1 MFKVIKC
8 NELNEKL
15 INKKVEINAWVKKIR
30 HHGKFTFLDIR
41 DRYEKA
47 QVLITEEHLLKI
59 VEKIK
64 LEYCI
69 KIQGLLIKRPSNMI
83 NANMTTGYF
92 EILAKNI
99 EIISKCNELP
109 FMIED
114 DNNASENSKLKYR
127 YLDLRRDSLKN
138 KIILRCQATHLIRN
152 FLVKRKFLELET
164 PTFVKSTPEG
174 ARDFVIPSRIHKGSF
189 YALPQSP
196 QLYKQLIMI
205 AGFDKYFQ
213 IARCYRDEDSRG
225 DRQPEFTQLDL
236 EMSFVK
242 KENIFKLIENML
254 FSTFKNC
261 LNIKLPKKFKK
272 ITYKTAMNKY
282 GSDKPDTRFELTL
295 QDISR
300 NLKNSEFNVFK
311 DILNNK
317 GSIKTLIVKDKAD
330 TFSRAKINN
339 LEEIAKLYKT
349 QGLYFTK
356 IENNKFSGG
365 IAKFLKTEEQQLIK
379 AYSLENND
387 IIFFIANNKWEIAC
401 KAMGQIRIKIA
412 NDLGLIDENK
422 FEFLWVYDFPLFEY
436 DENTKTYIPAHHMF
450 SIPKKRYI
458 SNLEKNPNKAIGE
471 IYDLVLNG
479 VELGSGSIRI
489 HNKELQQRIFNII
502 GFQKEKSEDRFG
514 FFLKA
519 LEYGAPNHGG
529 IAIGIDRLIMLMTKS
544 TSIKDVILFPKNSFA
559 ASPLDNSPSKISNEQ
574 LKELG
579 INIAADD
586 T

>member
-30 HHGKFTFLDIR
+30 HHGKFIFLNIR

-59 VEKIK
+59 AEKIK

-69 KIQGLLIKRPSNMI
+69 KIQGLLSKRPPNMI
-83 NANMTTGYF
+83 NENMKTGSF

-99 EIISKCNELP
+99 EIISKCNGLP
-109 FMIED
+109 FMIKD
-114 DNNASENSKLKYR
+114 DNNASENSKLEYR

-152 FLVKRKFLELET
+152 FLVKKNFLELET

-254 FSTFKNC
+254 FLIFKNC

-272 ITYKTAMNKY
+272 IAYKTAMNKY

-311 DILNNK
+311 DTLKNK
-317 GSIKTLIVKDKAD
+317 GSIKILIVKDEAD
-330 TFSRAKINN
+330 KFSRAKINN

-379 AYSLENND
+379 TYSLKNND
-387 IIFFIANNKWEIAC
+387 IIFFTANKKWETAC

-436 DENTKTYIPAHHMF
+436 DENTKTYTPAHHMF
-450 SIPKKRYI
+450 SLPKKRYI
-458 SNLEKNPNKAIGE
+458 ANLEKNPNKTIGE

-559 ASPLDNSPSKISNEQ
+559 ASPLDDSPSKISDEQ

-579 INIAADD
+579 INIVTDD
-586 T
+586 A

>member
-30 HHGKFTFLDIR
+30 HHGKFIFLNIR

-59 VEKIK
+59 AEKIK

-69 KIQGLLIKRPSNMI
+69 KIQGLLSKRPPNMI
-83 NANMTTGYF
+83 NANMKTGSF

-99 EIISKCNELP
+99 EIISKCNGLP
-109 FMIED
+109 FMIKD
-114 DNNASENSKLKYR
+114 DNNASENSKLEYR

-152 FLVKRKFLELET
+152 FLVKKNFLELET

-254 FSTFKNC
+254 FLIFKNC

-272 ITYKTAMNKY
+272 IAYKTAMNKY

-311 DILNNK
+311 DTLKNK
-317 GSIKTLIVKDKAD
+317 GSIKILIVKDEAD
-330 TFSRAKINN
+330 KFSRAKINN

-379 AYSLENND
+379 TYSLKNND
-387 IIFFIANNKWEIAC
+387 IIFFTANKKWETAC

-436 DENTKTYIPAHHMF
+436 DENTKTYTPAHHMF
-450 SIPKKRYI
+450 SLPKKRYI
-458 SNLEKNPNKAIGE
+458 ANLEKNPNKTIGE

-559 ASPLDNSPSKISNEQ
+559 ASPLDDSPSKISDEQ

-579 INIAADD
+579 INIVTDD
-586 T
+586 A

>member
-30 HHGKFTFLDIR
+30 HHGKFIFLNIR
-41 DRYEKA
+41 DRYEQA

-59 VEKIK
+59 AEKIK

-69 KIQGLLIKRPSNMI
+69 KIQGLLSKRPPNMI
-83 NANMTTGYF
+83 NENMKTGSF

-114 DNNASENSKLKYR
+114 DNNASENSKLEYR

-152 FLVKRKFLELET
+152 FLVKKNFLELET

-236 EMSFVK
+236 EMSFIK

-254 FSTFKNC
+254 FLIFKNC

-272 ITYKTAMNKY
+272 
-282 GSDKPDTRFELTL
+282 
-295 QDISR
+295 
-300 NLKNSEFNVFK
+300 NS
-311 DILNNK
+311 I
-317 GSIKTLIVKDKAD
+317 
-330 TFSRAKINN
+330 
-339 LEEIAKLYKT
+339 
-349 QGLYFTK
+349 Q
-356 IENNKFSGG
+356 
-365 IAKFLKTEEQQLIK
+365 
-379 AYSLENND
+379 
-387 IIFFIANNKWEIAC
+387 
-401 KAMGQIRIKIA
+401 
-412 NDLGLIDENK
+412 
-422 FEFLWVYDFPLFEY
+422 
-436 DENTKTYIPAHHMF
+436 
-450 SIPKKRYI
+450 
-458 SNLEKNPNKAIGE
+458 
-471 IYDLVLNG
+471 NG
-479 VELGSGSIRI
+479 
-489 HNKELQQRIFNII
+489 
-502 GFQKEKSEDRFG
+502 
-514 FFLKA
+514 
-519 LEYGAPNHGG
+519 
-529 IAIGIDRLIMLMTKS
+529 
-544 TSIKDVILFPKNSFA
+544 
-559 ASPLDNSPSKISNEQ
+559 NE
-574 LKELG
+574 
-579 INIAADD
+579 
-586 T
+586 

>member
-1 MFKVIKC
+1 
-8 NELNEKL
+8 
-15 INKKVEINAWVKKIR
+15 
-30 HHGKFTFLDIR
+30 
-41 DRYEKA
+41 
-47 QVLITEEHLLKI
+47 
-59 VEKIK
+59 
-64 LEYCI
+64 
-69 KIQGLLIKRPSNMI
+69 
-83 NANMTTGYF
+83 
-92 EILAKNI
+92 
-99 EIISKCNELP
+99 
-109 FMIED
+109 
-114 DNNASENSKLKYR
+114 
-127 YLDLRRDSLKN
+127 
-138 KIILRCQATHLIRN
+138 
-152 FLVKRKFLELET
+152 
-164 PTFVKSTPEG
+164 
-174 ARDFVIPSRIHKGSF
+174 
-189 YALPQSP
+189 
-196 QLYKQLIMI
+196 MI

-254 FSTFKNC
+254 FLIFKNC

-272 ITYKTAMNKY
+272 IAYKTAMNKY

-311 DILNNK
+311 DTLKNK
-317 GSIKTLIVKDKAD
+317 GSIKILIVKDKAD
-330 TFSRAKINN
+330 KFSRAKINN

-379 AYSLENND
+379 TYSLENND
-387 IIFFIANNKWEIAC
+387 IIFFTANKKWEAAC

-412 NDLGLIDENK
+412 NDIGLIDENK

-436 DENTKTYIPAHHMF
+436 DENTKTYTPAHHMF
-450 SIPKKRYI
+450 SLPKKRYI
-458 SNLEKNPNKAIGE
+458 ASLEKTPNKTIGE

-559 ASPLDNSPSKISNEQ
+559 ASPLDNSPSKISCEQ

-579 INIAADD
+579 INIVTDD
-586 T
+586 A